1 MNQRLQ
7 SIVRFFTLLYFAFV
21 ATFVFAQRPQGAN
34 SRTVKITGK
43 VIDKDNGRPL
53 EYATLIL
60 QSVRNPENV
69 TGGITDIDGNFA
81 VETNPGMYNISV
93 EYISYKTFRQE
104 QQLIRSNTDLGT
116 IEMSLDV
123 EKLDEVEVV
132 AERTTVELRLDK
144 KIYNVGQDLTVRGG
158 TVSDVLDNVPSVSVD
173 VEGNVQLR
181 GNDDVRILI
190 NGKPS
195 ALTGL
200 NSTDALRQL
209 PAESI
214 EKVEVITSPSA
225 RYDAEGSGGII
236 NIILRRSKLQGL
248 NGALTGNVGY
258 PEQYGINGNLN
269 FRTGDINIFTNAGY
283 NYRNRPGNSF
293 NSTNFFDDNGS
304 PTNSLTEDSERE
316 RFSDRYNINF
326 GVEWYVNETSSIT
339 QTLFFR
345 DSDQNS
351 ESTNNFFQENSDG
364 STSSGFRFDPES
376 EIDKT
381 FQYAINY
388 DKQFNGESD
397 HRLTFDFQYEES
409 DEVEESLIVQ
419 NGFDSEF
426 VRTAEDQRRVFFQ
439 TDYVQPIGKSG
450 QFEIGY
456 RGDFNKLDTDYDV
469 EFISPTEEELFPNI
483 DDEFATNPSNV
494 LDYKETINAFYTQ
507 YGSKFGKMSFLGGLR
522 YETTRL
528 IINQVETSE
537 FNRNNF
543 DAWFPTMNLNYEINE
558 TESWQFGYNRRIRR
572 PRSFFLN
579 PFPSRTSPTNLF
591 QGNPNL
597 TPSFSNQVDLGYL
610 KRWDKLTVNTSI
622 YFQRAT
628 DVITFI
634 TEDTG
639 VDTFFNNELT
649 SIIRRTPVNLARND
663 RYGLDANLNYRPTR
677 KWNANLNLNLFNLI
691 TRGDF
696 NGQNFDADNLS
707 WFIRLNNK
715 ITLPANI
722 DWQTRIFY
730 RGPRE
735 NAQTRTQ
742 GIFSLDLAFS
752 KDFFKDKASLAF
764 NVSDVFN
771 SRIRRSF
778 TQTPFFD
785 SESEFQW
792 RVRSFNLAFTYRFNQ
807 KKKRERGGGRDYDGE
822 GGEEFG
828 GSK

>member
-1 MNQRLQ
+1 MNKYSKLFARNNLVLIIIF
-7 SIVRFFTLLYFAFV
+7 SISSSYG
-21 ATFVFAQRPQGAN
+21 QRPQGGN
-34 SRTVKITGK
+34 SRQIIISGK

-60 QSVRNPENV
+60 ESVRNPEEV
-69 TGGITDIDGNFA
+69 TGGITDENGNFS
-81 VETNPGMYNISV
+81 VETNAGMYNISV
-93 EYISYKTFRQE
+93 EYISYRTYKKER
-104 QQLIRSNTDLGT
+104 QLIRSNTDLGT

-123 EKLDEVEVV
+123 EKLDEVEVI

-248 NGALTGNVGY
+248 NGALTGNLGY
-258 PEQYGINGNLN
+258 PEQYGLNGNLN
-269 FRTGDINIFTNAGY
+269 YRTGELNIFTNAGY

-293 NSTNFFDDNGS
+293 NATDFFDGS
-304 PTNSLTEDSERE
+304 GNLNNSLVEDSERE

-326 GVEWYVNETSSIT
+326 GLEWYINETSSVT
-339 QTLFFR
+339 QSVFFR
-345 DSDQNS
+345 ESDENN

-439 TDYVQPIGKSG
+439 TDYVQPVGEAG

-456 RGDFNKLDTDYDV
+456 RGDFNKLDSDYDV

-507 YGSKFGKMSFLGGLR
+507 YGSKFGKFSFLSGLR

-528 IINQVETSE
+528 IINQVETNE

-543 DAWFPTMNLNYEINE
+543 DAWFPTLNLNYEISE

-579 PFPSRTSPTNLF
+579 PFPNRTSPTNLF
-591 QGNPNL
+591 QGNPLL

-610 KRWDKLTVNTSI
+610 KRWKKMTVNTSI

-649 SIIRRTPVNLARND
+649 SIIRRTPVNLASND
-663 RYGLDANLNYRPTR
+663 RYGLDANLNYRPTQ

-715 ITLPANI
+715 VTLPASI

-730 RGPRE
+730 RGPVE

-742 GIFSLDLAFS
+742 GILSMNLAFS
-752 KDFFKDKASLAF
+752 KDFFNDKASLAF

-778 TQTPFFD
+778 TETPFFE

-792 RVRSFNLAFTYRFNQ
+792 RVRSFNLALTYRFNQ
-807 KKKRERGGGRDYDGE
+807 KKQRERGGNRNYDG

-828 GSK
+828 K

>member
-1 MNQRLQ
+1 MRIILCTIFVLFISTLQ
-7 SIVRFFTLLYFAFV
+7 
-21 ATFVFAQRPQGAN
+21 AQRPNRAQAN
-34 SRTVKITGK
+34 IKITGK
-43 VIDKDNGRPL
+43 VIDQETGRPL
-53 EYATLIL
+53 EYATLVL
-60 QSVRNPENV
+60 QSVRNPDRV
-69 TGGITDIDGNFA
+69 TGGISDLEGNFE
-81 VETNPGMYNISV
+81 VETTPGAYNVSV
-93 EYISYKTFRQE
+93 EYISYQTYKNDNQVFRT
-104 QQLIRSNTDLGT
+104 STNLGT
-116 IEMSLDV
+116 IALSLDV
-123 EKLDEVEVV
+123 SQLDEVEVV

-144 KIYNVGQDLTVRGG
+144 KIYNVGQDLTVSGG

-248 NGALTGNVGY
+248 NGALTGNLGY
-258 PEQYGINGNLN
+258 PERYGINGNLN
-269 FRTGDINIFTNAGY
+269 FRTGNVNIFTNAGY
-283 NYRNRPGNSF
+283 NFRNSPGNSL
-293 NSTNFFDDNGS
+293 NATNFFHSNGNS
-304 PTNSLTEDSERE
+304 TNSLTEDSERE
-316 RFSDRYNINF
+316 RFSDRYNVNF

-345 DSDQNS
+345 QSDENN
-351 ESTNNFFQENSDG
+351 ESTNSFFQENSDG
-364 STSSGFRFDPES
+364 STSTGFRFDPES

-381 FQYAINY
+381 FQYSINY
-388 DKQFNGESD
+388 DKQFNGNSD
-397 HRLTFDFQYEES
+397 HKLTFDFQYEES
-409 DEVEESLIVQ
+409 DELEESLIVQ
-419 NGFDSEF
+419 NGFDSES

-439 TDYVQPIGKSG
+439 TDYVQPVGESG

-456 RGDFNKLDTDYDV
+456 RGDFNKLDSDYDV
-469 EFISPTEEELFPNI
+469 VFISPTEEELFPNV

-507 YGSKFGKMSFLGGLR
+507 YGSKFGKFSFLSGLR

-528 IINQVETSE
+528 IINQVETGQ

-543 DAWFPTMNLNYEINE
+543 DAWFPTLNLNFEINE
-558 TESWQFGYNRRIRR
+558 MESWQFGYNRRIRR

-610 KRWDKLTVNTSI
+610 KRWEKLTLNTSV

-639 VDTFFNNELT
+639 VDTFFNGELT
-649 SIIRRTPVNLARND
+649 SIIRRTPVNLASND

-677 KWNANLNLNLFNLI
+677 KWNTNLNLNLFNLI

-696 NGQNFDADNLS
+696 NGQNFDAENLS

-715 ITLPANI
+715 VTLPASI

-730 RGPRE
+730 RGPSE
-735 NAQTRTQ
+735 TAQTRNQ

-752 KDFFKDKASLAF
+752 KDFWNDKASLAF

-771 SRIRRSF
+771 SRRRQSF
-778 TQTPFFD
+778 TQTPFFESD
-785 SESEFQW
+785 SEFQW
-792 RVRSFNLAFTYRFNQ
+792 RVRSFNLALTYRFNQ
-807 KKKRERGGGRDYDGE
+807 KKERERGGRRDYDGD
-822 GGEEFG
+822 GEEFQ
-828 GSK
+828 GSGR